1 MSEFSISFHIRLG
14 DGHEVSKLLP
24 AAKLSGVTFG
34 PANGWLTFVPYAP
47 D

>member
-1 MSEFSISFHIRLG
+1 MSEFSISFHIRFG
-14 DGHEVSKLLP
+14 DGHEELLR